1 MQKISKRGEPG
12 AAGSKKEKEK
22 NHVVARFVCCQN
34 SKREEVG
41 FANFTLS
48 MKLGTG
54 LARDFREV
62 KRKKR
67 HLPKKGKHT
76 LVSLPTTGAM
86 GSGLEGI

>member
-12 AAGSKKEKEK
+12 AAGSKRKKKK
-22 NHVVARFVCCQN
+22 NLVVASFVCCQN

-54 LARDFREV
+54 LARDFRDV
-62 KRKKR
+62 RRKKGIS
-67 HLPKKGKHT
+67 PKKGNI
-76 LVSLPTTGAM
+76 LLYRCP
-86 GSGLEGI
+86 L